1 MAFQPHPNLLSTTV
15 VTPPS
20 PVASGTSM
28 TVSTAWATKV
38 AALSLPVMATV
49 SPDFTEP
56 DDSNSEIVQITAANG
71 GTGLLTIVRARES
84 TSARNIAAGDRVRIG
99 LTAKSLTDIEGVLAW
114 TNERLAKTADYTIAN
129 ADRGKTLA
137 LGGAAYFTLT
147 LNAASGYDANFAIRV
162 VNEDT
167 GRAKRIS
174 PNGLTS
180 FLLYPGQ
187 DCMVFAQNN
196 AWKATNPGRWR
207 LTGSVTVYVDGTN
220 GNANN
225 DGLASGSGNALAT
238 LQQAANMV
246 RDSVDLNGQAVTI
259 SVADG
264 TYTAGVSM
272 TSGWTGA
279 GTVTFT
285 GNTGTP
291 SNCVISVTSGNCFQF
306 TNNVLA
312 TIGGG
317 FKLQTTT
324 SGSAVRS
331 ETGAV
336 VTISGA
342 MEYGACATNQLHS
355 INGGRIIVAANYTIS
370 GGCSVHAAGAGPAS
384 LVNIAGLTITLTG
397 TPAWGVAFAQG
408 FNLGNVIASSTCTFS
423 GSATGARYTATLNG
437 VVRVDGA
444 ASTYFPGNSAGST
457 ASGGQY
463 A

>member
-15 VTPPS
+15 ITPPS

-38 AALSLPVMATV
+38 AALSLPVMAVV

-114 TNERLAKTADYTIAN
+114 TNERLAKTADYTVAN

-137 LGGAAYFTLT
+137 LGGSAYFTLT

-174 PNGLTS
+174 PNGVTS

-187 DCMVFAQNN
+187 DCMVYAQNN
-196 AWKATNPGRWR
+196 AWKTTNPGRWR

-291 SNCVISVTSGNCFQF
+291 SSCVISVTSGNCFQF

-342 MEYGACATNQLHS
+342 MEYGACATNHLHS

>member
-38 AALSLPVMATV
+38 AALSLPVMAIV

-114 TNERLAKTADYTIAN
+114 TNERLAKTADYTVAN

-137 LGGAAYFTLT
+137 LGGTAYFTLT

-187 DCMVFAQNN
+187 DCMVYAQNN
-196 AWKATNPGRWR
+196 VWKATNPGRWR

-246 RDSVDLNGQAVTI
+246 RDSVDRNGQAVTI

>member
-28 TVSTAWATKV
+28 TVSTTWATKV
-38 AALSLPVMATV
+38 AALSLPVMAIV

-114 TNERLAKTADYTIAN
+114 TNERLAKTADYTVAN

-137 LGGAAYFTLT
+137 LGGTAYFTLT

-187 DCMVFAQNN
+187 DCMVYAQNN
-196 AWKATNPGRWR
+196 VWKATNPGRWR